1 MKEQRELPEDIV
13 IRSFRLEDYSM
24 LVRTWEESGL
34 PYKPAGRDK
43 KENIAREISR
53 PNAIFL
59 VAEKD
64 GHLVGSAFGTHDG
77 RKGWINR
84 VAVIPA
90 FRRHGIAAFLV
101 RELERR
107 ISGMGIGIIAC
118 LIEEWNEE
126 SMKFFEK
133 IGYTCHKDIFYLT
146 KRRHSD
152 I

>member
-1 MKEQRELPEDIV
+1 MKEQRELAEDIV
-13 IRSFRLEDYSM
+13 IRSFRLEDYDR
-24 LVRTWEESGL
+24 LVRIWEESGL

-53 PNAIFL
+53 PNAVFL
-59 VAEKD
+59 VVEKD
-64 GHLVGSAFGTHDG
+64 GQLVGSAFGTHDG

-90 FRRHGIAAFLV
+90 FRRRGIAAFLV

-107 ISGMGIGIIAC
+107 ISGMGMGIIAC

-133 IGYTCHKDIFYLT
+133 IGYTCHKDIFYFT
-146 KRRHSD
+146 KRRHPD